1 MEGRVAYGMGASY
14 HCYTK
19 EMRILGIDPGTG
31 ILGFGVVDVNG
42 RHLSLVDA
50 GVVRTPPHTPHD
62 ERLEDIYN
70 SLTEI
75 IEATKPDAYSV
86 EKLFFTRNI
95 TTAMTVA
102 EARGV
107 ALLVARQHGVPIYEY
122 TPPQIK
128 QTLTGYGKA
137 DKKQVQEMVRLQLGL
152 KEVPKP
158 DDCADAIAAAITHA
172 MMARADVA

>member
-1 MEGRVAYGMGASY
+1 
-14 HCYTK
+14 
-19 EMRILGIDPGTG
+19 MRIIGIDPGTG
-31 ILGFGVVDVNG
+31 ILGFGVVDILDG
-42 RHLSLVDA
+42 GKIKMVDA
-50 GVVRTPPHTPHD
+50 GVITTPAHTPHD
-62 ERLEDIYN
+62 ERLEDIFDN
-70 SLTEI
+70 LTDI
-75 IEATKPDAYSV
+75 VKATKPEVMSV

-107 ALLVARQHGVPIYEY
+107 ALLVGRRAQLPIAEY
-122 TPPQIK
+122 TPMQIK

-158 DDCADAIAAAITHA
+158 DDCADALAAAITHSFMTRGA
-172 MMARADVA
+172 